1 MEEGIYGTGERLMVE
16 FQKAPDD
23 TEIDPTPATQDE
35 PIGDDLR
42 EHAPDERLPQKNPT
56 DPEYS

>member
-1 MEEGIYGTGERLMVE
+1 MVE
-16 FQKAPDD
+16 FQKAPDEP
-23 TEIDPTPATQDE
+23 EIDPTPSPQDE
-35 PIGDDLR
+35 PIGDDQR